1 MIALDSGVSN
11 YIQMEGR
18 RYSLFSGNNYLGL
31 SSHPALKK
39 AARESLEKY
48 GLNAAAAR
56 QTTGTT
62 TVHLEL
68 EKELSDFKHQ
78 EDTVVFASGYMGN
91 GIMLHAL
98 RDQYNAVFID
108 EAGHPSIFDGIP
120 RDIHQ
125 VHRYKHCNLQHLED
139 LLKKHRNV
147 KPLIISDGI
156 FALTGEIAPLDE
168 LHSLA
173 VKYGAVL
180 VLDDAHATGVLG
192 KNGTG
197 TPEYFNLQ
205 DTGQVYQT
213 DTMSKAMGVYGGFI
227 SSSKTIINRIRE
239 SSMAF
244 LASTALPPPIA
255 SAACT
260 SVRIIREHPG
270 LRAMLSRNADE
281 IRKGITS
288 LGLQTSGA
296 PTPIIPIYFS
306 SLEKARQL
314 SDYLK
319 ENGMIVPCVQYPVF
333 TDKFIVRIT
342 VSAVHTMDQIEELIA
357 IIKQWNL
364 KHGVT

>member
-1 MIALDSGVSN
+1 MIALESGVGN
-11 YIQMEGR
+11 YIQMEGK
-18 RYSLFSGNNYLGL
+18 RYSLFSGNDYLGL
-31 SSHPALKK
+31 SNHPALKK
-39 AARESLEKY
+39 AARESIERY

-56 QTTGTT
+56 QTTGTI

-98 RDQYNAVFID
+98 RDRYNAVFID

-120 RDIHQ
+120 RDIPKL
-125 VHRYKHCNLQHLED
+125 HRYKHCNLQHLED
-139 LLKKHRNV
+139 LLKKHRDV
-147 KPLIISDGI
+147 RPLIISDGI

-168 LHSLA
+168 IQLLA
-173 VKYGAVL
+173 LKYGALLL
-180 VLDDAHATGVLG
+180 VDDAHATGVLG

-197 TPEYFNLQ
+197 TPEYFRLPN
-205 DTGQVYQT
+205 DRVFQT

-227 SSSKTIINRIRE
+227 SSSKAIINRIRE

-270 LRAMLSRNADE
+270 LRATLSRNAGE
-281 IRKGITS
+281 IRKGIS
-288 LGLQTSGA
+288 DLGLPTTKA

-342 VSAVHTMDQIEELIA
+342 VSAVHTMEQIEELLT
-357 IIKQWNL
+357 IIEQWNS